1 MAIGRIAAFAVAL
14 SFAVTLCGAGA
25 VLLSAPAH
33 AEPTAPDP
41 FAAARFDVAPVS
53 PDCGFTAGRALAGHT
68 STDEIIGVWLEQ
80 PAGSEPVLPVRGMS
94 VVWFDPSTFQGGM
107 GQLDTWQEAM
117 EPSTLAL
124 GVPKMAGAVSASTNE
139 TWVALFGTAR
149 NSLNTCTYLP
159 GFKVVPAV
167 PASE

>member
-1 MAIGRIAAFAVAL
+1 MAIGRIAAAGA
-14 SFAVTLCGAGA
+14 ALCGACA
-25 VLLSAPAH
+25 LVLSAPAG
-33 AEPTAPDP
+33 AEPVAADP
-41 FAAARFDVAPVS
+41 FAAARFDMAPIS
-53 PDCGFTAGRALAGHT
+53 PDCGFAAGQALAGHT
-68 STDEIIGVWLEQ
+68 STDDIIGVWLEQ
-80 PAGSEPVLPVRGMS
+80 PANSEPVLPVRGMTIA
-94 VVWFDPSTFQGGM
+94 WFDPSTLKAGA

-117 EPSTLAL
+117 EPSTLEL

-149 NSLNTCTYLP
+149 NSVSTCNYLP